1 MRKLGICNF
10 LHQLGELLGQHWK
23 QQTGAAVVLTLPSLV
38 VVPATVLDFFL
49 LVSTFLTVGS
59 MLSAQPFANWHF
71 TQTTAEGA

>member
-1 MRKLGICNF
+1 M
-10 LHQLGELLGQHWK
+10 
-23 QQTGAAVVLTLPSLV
+23 VLTLPSLV